1 MSRGVES
8 DWKIISEI
16 GQGRNDSE
24 LTWAEPPTLVI
35 LDHLLPCF
43 HLSFIHIHQNLD
55 TFNMENYWNRK
66 FTWFDTPDTTG
77 AAPHV
82 SRKDRK
88 VAETVPTEDTST
100 SLVKKR
106 LDTLT
111 AELDKHKHRLDGLE
125 MGSRYSRQDSSTIPP
140 KFSNKRSDHA
150 GLLTQAQS
158 HMTPGA
164 NILADL
170 KVITESLADQ
180 KKIRR
185 WKGVFKDHY
194 SVSWDECQVLNGLA
208 MVETNMIDI
217 FNIRANVRTLGKW
230 RRPKNRPQRRQIQRI
245 CDYWIGLWHHDPYIS
260 VPSEASRQLWA
271 LYHS

>member
-1 MSRGVES
+1 MYTLHL
-8 DWKIISEI
+8 IIYEISGYPRKERSTDFDQVSSE
-16 GQGRNDSE
+16 
-24 LTWAEPPTLVI
+24 APTL
-35 LDHLLPCF
+35 
-43 HLSFIHIHQNLD
+43 NLD

-66 FTWFDTPDTTG
+66 FTWFDAPDTTG
-77 AAPHV
+77 AAPLA

-88 VAETVPTEDTST
+88 VAETVLTEDTSP

-106 LDTLT
+106 LDTHT
-111 AELDKHKHRLDGLE
+111 AELGNHKRRLDGLE
-125 MGSRYSRQDSSTIPP
+125 MDSRSSIQDSFTMPP

-170 KVITESLADQ
+170 KLITESFEDS
-180 KKIRR
+180 KKTRR
-185 WKGVFKDHY
+185 WKGMFKDHY
-194 SVSWDECQVLNGLA
+194 SVSWNECQVLNGLA
-208 MVETNMIDI
+208 RVETGMIDI
-217 FNIRANVRTLGKW
+217 LNIRANVHALSKW
-230 RRPKNRPQRRQIQRI
+230 QRPKNRPQRRQIQRI